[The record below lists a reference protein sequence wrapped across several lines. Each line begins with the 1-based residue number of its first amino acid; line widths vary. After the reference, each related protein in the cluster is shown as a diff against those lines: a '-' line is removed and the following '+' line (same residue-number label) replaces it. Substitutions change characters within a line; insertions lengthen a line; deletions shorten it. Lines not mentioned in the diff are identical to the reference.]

1 MFFLKELPSR
11 RMVEGYAELNPS
23 LDVDAARNA
32 LRSMRQASL
41 MVRQIEACLAE
52 HGLSQLRFLV
62 LIVID
67 REPDR
72 DHLGVTEIANRL
84 DVSKPVVTRTLSRLV
99 ADDMIRIETDPADAR
114 AKLVRLTA
122 EGRAKLEAVLGPY
135 FALLTRLGREG

>member
-1 MFFLKELPSR
+1 MFFLKELPSS